1 MKQIFKTVL
10 LILGR
15 SIMAIVIILPFALLF
30 GAINRAFAWIGKL
43 PAAGGAD
50 VAIIIAVQIIL
61 GVLAAA
67 IFACC
72 YLSPLA
78 YIAITTETETI
89 LPRMAGIRDLIDFL
103 RDKPKNGNAIA

>member
-43 PAAGGAD
+43 
-50 VAIIIAVQIIL
+50 IL